1 MRLLRPV
8 LFSFLGFCSAI
19 VTYPRTLAESI
30 NSGTLCGILTADNV
44 CLSLASDANSAVAI
58 VPSSVTKLTPDWDG
72 LLSQRS
78 SEFDDDFKSTSQSAG
93 ILNGIWIYT
102 SPTFGQECSITSEMR
117 ESHVTIQQSGTQFI
131 SRGSL
136 SYEGHGTQSEAIG
149 NGVISSDR
157 IESSLNG
164 LSWVGHLSPDGNNI
178 SGTYT
183 CVMQGISNTVE
194 FLMTRIATNQV
205 PISVSSNITAPPFPI
220 DPGPNQ
226 PLRRPDFEDFSTQI
240 VPQSSY
246 GNPTT
251 NNSQVTIQQPVFTS
265 PPSSSGTSS
274 LPPSNIPTDPS
285 QSAVNS
291 SNLSSSSQSGPS
303 TLDILN
309 TVVGVADTVLD
320 VVLSSTGSSGNR
332 ASVNIPQPTNTSI
345 QNQATTGNTSQQQ
358 PTNQNQATIGQT
370 RTSAEFYNQYR
381 SNMSAIPVPGCAV
394 DPGGSVDQLSIPEI
408 QEILWEHNRA
418 RSEADPYV
426 PSNAPPLPE
435 VTWSCEVAQVAQAW
449 ADQSQG
455 TQGHSSGEW
464 RQQQFTR
471 LTGFQGRAAN
481 LGEDLGWMFDS
492 SKNTNVADSVRQFI
506 NEREVY
512 DHQNGNCT
520 PTGDIKTCGH
530 YTQVIWRESVLVGC
544 GVTRNYPSSSGSNYG
559 HFLVC
564 SYHNAGNANN
574 DNPLAIHPDWYY
586 QSATQ
591 SINGSTQSQTPT
603 GNTGN
608 TSQQPTT
615 GSSRNQSSIN
625 IPESQQPNTSTQ
637 NQNSSQKTLVP
648 FFKKPFQGNFRMVNP
663 FDHHFPLQFEHYN
676 DIVVNFLGEQLS

>member
-1 MRLLRPV
+1 M
-8 LFSFLGFCSAI
+8 
-19 VTYPRTLAESI
+19 
-30 NSGTLCGILTADNV
+30 
-44 CLSLASDANSAVAI
+44 
-58 VPSSVTKLTPDWDG
+58 
-72 LLSQRS
+72 
-78 SEFDDDFKSTSQSAG
+78 
-93 ILNGIWIYT
+93 
-102 SPTFGQECSITSEMR
+102 
-117 ESHVTIQQSGTQFI
+117 
-131 SRGSL
+131 
-136 SYEGHGTQSEAIG
+136 
-149 NGVISSDR
+149 
-157 IESSLNG
+157 
-164 LSWVGHLSPDGNNI
+164 
-178 SGTYT
+178 
-183 CVMQGISNTVE
+183 
-194 FLMTRIATNQV
+194 
-205 PISVSSNITAPPFPI
+205 
-220 DPGPNQ
+220 
-226 PLRRPDFEDFSTQI
+226 
-240 VPQSSY
+240 
-246 GNPTT
+246 
-251 NNSQVTIQQPVFTS
+251 
-265 PPSSSGTSS
+265 
-274 LPPSNIPTDPS
+274 
-285 QSAVNS
+285 
-291 SNLSSSSQSGPS
+291 
-303 TLDILN
+303 
-309 TVVGVADTVLD
+309 
-320 VVLSSTGSSGNR
+320 
-332 ASVNIPQPTNTSI
+332 
-345 QNQATTGNTSQQQ
+345 
-358 PTNQNQATIGQT
+358 
-370 RTSAEFYNQYR
+370 
-381 SNMSAIPVPGCAV
+381 
-394 DPGGSVDQLSIPEI
+394 
-408 QEILWEHNRA
+408 WEHNRA

-481 LGEDLGWMFDS
+481 LGENLGWMFDS

-676 DIVVNFLGEQLS
+676 DIVVNFLGEQLSSGEGYDGHEGYDWQMPSGTPILAVADGIVSFAGNTSSFYCPPLGSQVSDVIVSLSHIANDGSLIESRYQHLSQVFVQSGQVIQSGQTIGLSGNSGCSTGPHLHFGVYALTNNRQETPIDPFGWQGAYPDPWANHPNGATSVWLWMQGHDPNL